1 MTTGNPERR
10 FISLSG
16 KIAAWILIVLA
27 VVTFF
32 VNYPWGAPVAFVMMR
47 IVLRGALLIGAI
59 AYLSG
64 HTWGWFVVVIY
75 ILFAM
80 ISTAFLATRSAEGW
94 FALALAFLVTLLL
107 CLILPPIRDR
117 PTPAGT

>member
-16 KIAAWILIVLA
+16 TIAAWILIVLA

-32 VNYPWGAPVAFVMMR
+32 VNYPSGAPVAFVIMR
-47 IVLRGALLIGAI
+47 IVLRGALRVGAI

-80 ISTAFLATRSAEGW
+80 LSTALLATRDAEGW
-94 FALALAFLVTLLL
+94 FALALAFLVALLL